1 MDSRPIIAITM
12 GDAAGVGPEIVAKA
26 LAPQET
32 GGIPPS
38 LLGRGRGR
46 VDSPPTPTL
55 PLRGGGGEQL
65 YALCRPLVVGD
76 AGVLAQAQ
84 QMLGL
89 ELALNPIADVGAG
102 RFEPGKIDVLDLANI
117 DLATLKVGEVS
128 AVAGKAAVEY
138 VLKAGE
144 LALAGE
150 VQGIATAPLN
160 KEAMQLGGY
169 DYIGHTEI
177 LADLTRSPR
186 CTTMLISGSLRVVHV
201 TRHIPLRQVADA
213 ITRERVLETIQLT
226 AEGLPGMGIVEPR
239 LAVAT
244 LNPHG
249 GEGGLLG
256 REEIEEIAPAVEAA
270 QAMGIDARGPYPAD
284 SIFFRAIAGEFDAV
298 VAMYHDQGHIP
309 VKTHDFER
317 SVTVTMGLPI
327 MRTSVDHGT
336 AFDIAWQGV
345 ASPQSLVEAIK
356 LAAQMARWAEVQ

>member
-1 MDSRPIIAITM
+1 MDIRPIIAITM
-12 GDAAGVGPEIVAKA
+12 GDAAGVGPEIVVKA
-26 LAPQET
+26 LALEEMYT
-32 GGIPPS
+32 
-38 LLGRGRGR
+38 
-46 VDSPPTPTL
+46 
-55 PLRGGGGEQL
+55 
-65 YALCRPLVVGD
+65 LCRPLVVGD
-76 AGVLAQAQ
+76 TGVLARAQ

-89 ELALNPIADVGAG
+89 RADLRPVADVGGG
-102 RFEPGKIDVLDLANI
+102 RFELGSIDVLDLANI
-117 DLATLKVGEVS
+117 DLARLKIGEVS
-128 AVAGKAAVEY
+128 AMAGKAAVEY
-138 VLKAGE
+138 VLRAGQM
-144 LALAGE
+144 ALSHE
-150 VQGIATAPLN
+150 VQGVATAPLN
-160 KEAMQLGGY
+160 KEAMQLGSY

-177 LADLTRSPR
+177 LADLTGAPR
-186 CTTMLISGSLRVVHV
+186 CTTMLVTGSLRVVHV
-201 TRHIPLRQVADA
+201 TRHIPLRQVAES

-226 AEGLPGMGIVEPR
+226 AEGLPGMGVVEPR
-239 LAVAT
+239 LGVAA